1 VTSQRPRAEALL
13 LGFDGVLRRH
23 DPAVDAAVEERFGLP
38 GGTVLGTMM
47 EWPRY
52 LPAVTGHQTH
62 AEWLDGVAVWLAER
76 VGGEERARSLVFE
89 LDRYRGEIVPEVL
102 AFVREVR
109 AAGLPVALATNAT
122 DDLAGNLER
131 FGIADEFDAVVNSW
145 EIGAHKPSREFF
157 QAACQAVRVKPQR
170 CLFVDDNDR
179 NVRGA
184 RAAGLSAYRYSPP
197 DDLGYVRAALAL

>member
-1 VTSQRPRAEALL
+1 MTSPRPRAEALL
-13 LGFDGVLRRH
+13 LDFDGVLRRH

-38 GGTVLGTMM
+38 GGTVFGTMM

-52 LPAVTGHQTH
+52 LPAVTGQRTH
-62 AEWLDGVAVWLAER
+62 AEWLDGVALSLADR
-76 VGGEERARSLVFE
+76 VGGEERARSLVLE
-89 LDRYRGEIVPEVL
+89 VNRYRGEIVPEVL

-122 DDLAGNLER
+122 DDLAGDLES

-145 EIGAHKPSREFF
+145 EIGVHKPAREFF
-157 QAACQAVRVKPQR
+157 LAACLAVRVVPR
-170 CLFVDDNDR
+170 HCLFVDDNDR

-184 RAAGLSAYRYSPP
+184 RAAGLSAYRYDPP
-197 DDLGYVRAALAL
+197 DDLSYVRAALAL